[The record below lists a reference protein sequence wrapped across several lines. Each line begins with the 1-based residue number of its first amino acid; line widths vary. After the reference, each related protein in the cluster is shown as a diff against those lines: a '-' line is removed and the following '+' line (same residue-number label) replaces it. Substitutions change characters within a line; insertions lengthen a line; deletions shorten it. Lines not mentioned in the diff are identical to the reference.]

1 MNSKNFNAAEYHKF
15 KVRRIVMD
23 LPYKTDEDIINKLES
38 VKNISKY
45 IKNLIRSDLDKEK
58 EDI

>member
-1 MNSKNFNAAEYHKF
+1 MNSKNFNAAEYHKYR
-15 KVRRIVMD
+15 VRRIVMD
-23 LPYKTDEDIINKLES
+23 LPYKTDQDIINKLES

-45 IKNLIRSDLDKEK
+45 IKNLIRSEIDKEK

>member
-1 MNSKNFNAAEYHKF
+1 MNSKNFNAAEYHKYR
-15 KVRRIVMD
+15 VRRIVMD

-45 IKNLIRSDLDKEK
+45 IKDLIRSDIDKEK